1 MAFVSPLIGTHMI
14 WFLCSV
20 LTAFFE
26 SIKDIFCKGNLKDV
40 DEYMV
45 SLSLTLFALP
55 FLVPLL
61 FFMKI
66 PHLGN
71 RFWTALFFGGSLNVI
86 ATILYMKAIKYS
98 DLSITVP
105 MVAFTPLFLLIT
117 SPLIVGEF
125 PRLLGLVGIVLIV
138 AGSYILNIKEKHRG
152 YLAPFR
158 ALLKERGSKLM
169 LIVAF
174 IWSITSNFD
183 KIGVQNSSPIFWI
196 IAIDTFIAIVMA
208 PVVFYKSQRDVK
220 RISEGLMTLIPIGL
234 FGGLT
239 AIFQMKALTLT
250 YVAYV
255 ISIKRTSTIMSVFFG
270 HLIFNERG
278 IKERLIG
285 VLTMILGVL
294 FVTLS

>member
-1 MAFVSPLIGTHMI
+1 MTWVIY
-14 WFLCSV
+14 SV

-26 SIKDIFCKGNLKDV
+26 SIKDVFSKGNLKNI
-40 DEYMV
+40 DEYAV

-55 FLVPLL
+55 FLLPFL
-61 FFMKI
+61 FFIKI

-71 RFWTALFFGGSLNVI
+71 QFWVALFFGGSLNII

-117 SPLIVGEF
+117 LSLIVGEF

-138 AGSYILNIKEKHRG
+138 AGSYILNIKEKHGG
-152 YLAPFR
+152 YLAPFK

-169 LIVAF
+169 MVVAF

-183 KIGVQNSSPIFWI
+183 KVGVGNSSPIFWI
-196 IAIDTFIAIVMA
+196 IAIDTFIAVVMA
-208 PVVFYKSQRDVK
+208 PIVLYKSRRNVNQTADL
-220 RISEGLMTLIPIGL
+220 IALIPIGL
-234 FGGLT
+234 FGALT
-239 AIFQMKALTLT
+239 AIFQMKAITLT

-255 ISIKRTSTIMSVFFG
+255 ISIKRTSVIMSVLFG

-278 IKERLIG
+278 IEKRLIG
-285 VLTMILGVL
+285 ALAMILGVL
-294 FVTLS
+294 FIILS

>member
-1 MAFVSPLIGTHMI
+1 MN
-14 WFLCSV
+14 WFICAV

-26 SIKDIFCKGNLKDV
+26 SIKDIFSKGNLKNI
-40 DEYMV
+40 DEYIV

-55 FLVPLL
+55 FLIPFFL
-61 FFMKI
+61 FIKI

-71 RFWTALFFGGSLNVI
+71 QFWTALFFGGSLNVI
-86 ATILYMKAIKYS
+86 ATILFMKAIKYS

-125 PRLLGLVGIVLIV
+125 PKVFGLIGIVLIV
-138 AGSYILNIKEKHRG
+138 TGSYILNIKEKHRG

-169 LIVAF
+169 LVVAF

-183 KIGVQNSSPIFWI
+183 KVGVQNSSPIFWI
-196 IAIDTFIAIVMA
+196 IAIDMFISLVIA
-208 PVVFYKSQRDVK
+208 PIVFYKS
-220 RISEGLMTLIPIGL
+220 RINVNQVSTGLITLVPIGL
-234 FGGLT
+234 FGALT

-255 ISIKRTSTIMSVFFG
+255 ISIKRTSAIMSVFFG

-278 IKERLIG
+278 IEERLIG
-285 VLTMILGVL
+285 ALTMILGVL
-294 FVTLS
+294 FIMLS